1 MLNRAQY
8 LSLFWVLLCWNKLNR
23 RNSIQDILVS
33 FDTLQ
38 TARKILYNYGIF
50 NATSERWGENVENML
65 EVLSKVQDL
74 NIDSK
79 RNLNSSRN
87 DFETFNKEMIMLVN
101 EGIGLNDLKNF
112 QQSFVPSNIDSHF
125 NTLTYE
131 NIATLNNN
139 GSSFDVFMYDV

>member
-1 MLNRAQY
+1 MG
-8 LSLFWVLLCWNKLNR
+8 LCWNKLNR
-23 RNSIQDILVS
+23 RNLIQDILVS
-33 FDTLQ
+33 FETLQ

-112 QQSFVPSNIDSHF
+112 QQSFVPSNIDLHF

-139 GSSFDVFMYDV
+139 GLSFDVFMYDV